1 MADKPRI
8 LQDGKDLI
16 WSLIALGVIILVV
29 AGVAGSC
36 SWGFGS
42 DATEQNV
49 PHFDVSEG
57 LRADANTMG
66 FPIRDPKVPNDW
78 QANSGSTQEIAETI
92 SSNVGWITDGGAYVQ
107 LTQTDAT
114 EESLMR
120 KLLGDDTSGNGTR
133 DIGGQMWVT
142 YENLEHQ
149 KAWIVDLG
157 NVRIGVKSRGK
168 DDSMQTLAEAVLAA
182 KPLAADRPMPT
193 G

>member
-29 AGVAGSC
+29 AGIAGSC

-42 DATEQNV
+42 DATEQKV
-49 PHFDVSEG
+49 PHFDVSDG
-57 LRADANTMG
+57 LEADANTMS
-66 FPIRDPKVPNDW
+66 FPIRAPEVPDDW
-78 QANSGSTQEIAETI
+78 QPNSGSTQDIDATI
-92 SSNVGWITDGGAYVQ
+92 SSNVGWITPGGAYVQ

-114 EESLMR
+114 EEPLMR
-120 KLLGDDTSGNGTR
+120 KLLGDDTSGTGTR

-142 YENLEHQ
+142 YENLDRQ

-157 NVRIGVKSRGK
+157 AVRIGVKSRGK
-168 DDSMQTLAEAVLAA
+168 DESMETLAEAVLAA
-182 KPLAADRPMPT
+182 QPIESDRPVPT